1 MRRGTKLYNLIL
13 PLWLL
18 WIFPQTWL
26 VVLPANFIVDLL
38 VSALALRFAGA
49 RGIAGVLK
57 FSILRTWLCGFAADA
72 AGTALMA
79 APLFALRR
87 GRPVI
92 GKIGYLPSGK
102 MPSWYEVEGPSNPG
116 DPDAG
121 QARMVEMRAYADY
134 RHPPEIVDV
143 QGNPITALDTIFV
156 DRRTG
161 RNRGTLHAQVAFYYE
176 PYWGHGAQNVSR
188 RLIKVQIFGV

>member
-1 MRRGTKLYNLIL
+1 MGRGTKLYNLIL

-79 APLFALRR
+79 APLFAEPLLPEAARR
-87 GRPVI
+87 RWSDMLSYPLTMNPFESPAALLWTLGCVALSAFVIYRLNYNAAGRPTPPR
-92 GKIGYLPSGK
+92 L
-102 MPSWYEVEGPSNPG
+102 
-116 DPDAG
+116 
-121 QARMVEMRAYADY
+121 ARARAFHRA
-134 RHPPEIVDV
+134 
-143 QGNPITALDTIFV
+143 
-156 DRRTG
+156 
-161 RNRGTLHAQVAFYYE
+161 VAFPAAGE
-176 PYWGHGAQNVSR
+176 VAL
-188 RLIKVQIFGV
+188 LILRPFVRTPFLCKNKADFIFA

>member
-1 MRRGTKLYNLIL
+1 MGRGTKLYNLIL

-79 APLFALRR
+79 APL
-87 GRPVI
+87 I
-92 GKIGYLPSGK
+92 TT
-102 MPSWYEVEGPSNPG
+102 
-116 DPDAG
+116 
-121 QARMVEMRAYADY
+121 
-134 RHPPEIVDV
+134 IVDTCSLL
-143 QGNPITALDTIFV
+143 ILFLLATAI
-156 DRRTG
+156 
-161 RNRGTLHAQVAFYYE
+161 
-176 PYWGHGAQNVSR
+176 
-188 RLIKVQIFGV
+188 IKI

>member
-1 MRRGTKLYNLIL
+1 MGRGTKLYNLIL

-79 APLFALRR
+79 APLFAEALLPEAARPRWSDMLSYPLTMNPFESPAALLWTLGCVALSAFVIYGLNYNFCFRR
-87 GRPVI
+87 AELTDAQRRRVSLALALFTAPWLFL
-92 GKIGYLPSGK
+92 LPAK
-102 MPSWYEVEGPSNPG
+102 WLY
-116 DPDAG
+116 
-121 QARMVEMRAYADY
+121 
-134 RHPPEIVDV
+134 
-143 QGNPITALDTIFV
+143 
-156 DRRTG
+156 
-161 RNRGTLHAQVAFYYE
+161 
-176 PYWGHGAQNVSR
+176 
-188 RLIKVQIFGV
+188 